1 MTPDQAL
8 KLAAAMM
15 GGTQQLCDKL
25 NVSRQAMYGW
35 KKQIPLKRALQIEDI
50 TGIPFTKLR
59 PDYADQSHTEKQ
71 SPAS

>member
-8 KLAAAMM
+8 KLAAAMV
-15 GGTQQLCDKL
+15 GGTQQLCDQL

-59 PDYADQSHTEKQ
+59 PDYADQPNAEKQ